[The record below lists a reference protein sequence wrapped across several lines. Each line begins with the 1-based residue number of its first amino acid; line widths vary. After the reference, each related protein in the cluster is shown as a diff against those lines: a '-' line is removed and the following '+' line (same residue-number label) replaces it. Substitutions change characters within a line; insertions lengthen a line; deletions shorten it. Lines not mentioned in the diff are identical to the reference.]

1 MFYLAGV
8 SKISIVMRSNNIDRR
23 SYLSS
28 TPAVIYG
35 NFKTFN
41 RYLIILA

>member
-28 TPAVIYG
+28 TPAVMEIS
-35 NFKTFN
+35 KL
-41 RYLIILA
+41 LIDI